1 MAALVLSTVSLV
13 ASDARQSSS
22 AAGPRN
28 GVIAYEHL
36 GKTGTHFQIFTVSG
50 SGTHRQQL
58 TKSRTSSSYG
68 PSYSP
73 NGKQIV
79 FVRAFKQIDL
89 WTMNADGSKLRR
101 LTSTKG
107 TQEGDPAW
115 SPDGQQ
121 IAFDV
126 KGRADR
132 RGIWVVGADRHDR
145 RRLTNGVDTSPTWS
159 PDGSE
164 IAFQRDDA
172 ATQTDG
178 IYVVP
183 AAGGTPTRLSAPTES
198 GGISDLRPAWSPDG
212 SRILFASDRPGTV
225 RLDLWEMNPDG
236 SDPEQVTNTPSID
249 EDSPV
254 WSPDGQKIAF
264 VTEGDVSYQLY
275 VSDADGANRRNV
287 SRGCVPCG
295 TISNSPSWQPLPG

>member
-1 MAALVLSTVSLV
+1 MAALLLSTVSLV
-13 ASDARQSSS
+13 ASDVRQRSS
-22 AAGPRN
+22 AADRRD

-36 GKTGTHFQIFTVSG
+36 GKTGTHFQIYTARA

-58 TKSRTSSSYG
+58 TKSPTSSSYG

-73 NGKQIV
+73 SGRQIV

-89 WTMNADGSKLRR
+89 WTMDANGSKLRR

-115 SPDGQQ
+115 SPAGQQ

-132 RGIWVVGADRHDR
+132 RGIWLVGADRKDR

-164 IAFQRDDA
+164 IAFQREDA
-172 ATQTDG
+172 VTQTDG

-183 AAGGTPTRLSAPTES
+183 AAGGTPTRLSAPATP
-198 GGISDLRPAWSPDG
+198 GGTSDVRPAWSPDG
-212 SRILFASDRPGTV
+212 SRILFASDRPDTF
-225 RLDLWEMNPDG
+225 RLDLWTMSPDG
-236 SDPEQVTNTPSID
+236 SDPAQVTNTPRVD
-249 EDSPV
+249 EDSPT
-254 WSPDGQKIAF
+254 WSPNGRKIAF
-264 VTEGDVSYQLY
+264 VGEGDVSYQVY
-275 VSDADGANRRNV
+275 VSNANGTDRRNV

-295 TISNSPSWQPLPG
+295 TISNSPSWQPLP